1 MLLFALGAYAAVTA
15 AAPAAT
21 ATSPR
26 RGLSSDVVVEV
37 FDGANCVGKQRRVTM
52 VDFVGGYH
60 DNGWDACSGT
70 WEDGTAMSWPW
81 WNSFRVAA
89 GHTIA
94 TGSKCY
100 DSSNQRD
107 PVSQEVGMTSDAG
120 CVSPSYTFTYVSLRP
135 SPSAP
140 PHAPPS
146 PPPPP
151 PPSLV
156 PPSAQPPVPQQAAPP
171 SPSPPP
177 PSPSPPPLPP
187 SPSPPPPSP
196 SPPPPSPSPPPPSP
210 SWPPEPPQPPQPPSS
225 PSIAAGATASSQ
237 VASSQVLMGV
247 LLAVLVGVLM
257 GVLMG
262 VLLVLILRRQQA
274 RLSRDRAKFDLQI
287 LGQEMLNLE
296 QTARSATPL
305 WRRKRVP
312 TVSNRETEKHGLIP
326 SPRSRRAAKQVTP
339 VALLPPAGVLVPA
352 DLEYTKVTDAT
363 VGDAG
368 CATNAS
374 AKRVLTKHKVESWNN
389 PECGVGTDGC
399 ARVAAQ
405 GWLRNAEA
413 RVAQPASALDS
424 GALLAPH
431 TPQVRTRRT
440 RRRHTRHQHVD
451 EGILVNSRDSLTVT
465 AARISRIPASFE
477 YTSAAAKAAMDVTS
491 KAAMDSHV

>member
-1 MLLFALGAYAAVTA
+1 
-15 AAPAAT
+15 
-21 ATSPR
+21 
-26 RGLSSDVVVEV
+26 
-37 FDGANCVGKQRRVTM
+37 
-52 VDFVGGYH
+52 
-60 DNGWDACSGT
+60 
-70 WEDGTAMSWPW
+70 
-81 WNSFRVAA
+81 
-89 GHTIA
+89 
-94 TGSKCY
+94 
-100 DSSNQRD
+100 
-107 PVSQEVGMTSDAG
+107 
-120 CVSPSYTFTYVSLRP
+120 
-135 SPSAP
+135 
-140 PHAPPS
+140 
-146 PPPPP
+146 
-151 PPSLV
+151 
-156 PPSAQPPVPQQAAPP
+156 
-171 SPSPPP
+171 
-177 PSPSPPPLPP
+177 
-187 SPSPPPPSP
+187 
-196 SPPPPSPSPPPPSP
+196 
-210 SWPPEPPQPPQPPSS
+210 
-225 PSIAAGATASSQ
+225 
-237 VASSQVLMGV
+237 MGV

-296 QTARSATPL
+296 QTARSTTPL

-312 TVSNRETEKHGLIP
+312 TVSDRETEKHGLIP
-326 SPRSRRAAKQVTP
+326 SPRSRRKAKQVTP

-368 CATNAS
+368 CATKAS

-431 TPQVRTRRT
+431 NSPQVRTRRT
-440 RRRHTRHQHVD
+440 RRRHTRHD

-465 AARISRIPASFE
+465 AARISRIPVSFE
-477 YTSAAAKAAMDVTS
+477 YTSAAAKAAMDVPF
-491 KAAMDSHV
+491 V